1 MILLSMPKVS
11 LKHEVQPGWIC
22 RHLQLSISNVQFCSS
37 SGYRLRSIMQAAV
50 VVILEENWQY
60 ELLVLNAKCRREKKN
75 NKQKITLLET

>member
-1 MILLSMPKVS
+1 
-11 LKHEVQPGWIC
+11 
-22 RHLQLSISNVQFCSS
+22 
-37 SGYRLRSIMQAAV
+37 MQAAV